1 MVKAGKRSIY
11 MSTWTKIP
19 LNNVTN
25 YLAGEVSTVNKHG
38 HWIDV
43 VLCCAFV
50 CLILLFILYSFFLE
64 NFVSFNC
71 PQIIGLQRGTNCQ
84 SKSKMFGDGRDTEGL
99 HRRSAREELIVK
111 CIAKI
116 IFVFSIP
123 TKILATR

>member
-38 HWIDV
+38 RRIDV
-43 VLCCAFV
+43 MLCCAFV

-71 PQIIGLQRGTNCQ
+71 PQIIRLQRGTNCE
-84 SKSKMFGDGRDTEGL
+84 SKSKMFGSFHGDAVLLFGSIV
-99 HRRSAREELIVK
+99 RRPKKR
-111 CIAKI
+111 
-116 IFVFSIP
+116 
-123 TKILATR
+123 R